1 MLTKCFVPIQSDITS
16 QAIIEASIGC
26 TATAGDSKQH
36 LLQVCHRLTK
46 KADRLQVAYSCF
58 LLAENSLT
66 FAARQPI
73 LNFGDNVLVEKGV
86 CTFTIHFMLLR
97 G

>member
-16 QAIIEASIGC
+16 QAVIEATLSR

-46 KADRLQVAYSCF
+46 KANRFQVADSCF

-66 FAARQPI
+66 LAARQPI
-73 LNFGDNVLVEKGV
+73 LNFGDNVLVKKGI